1 MCHFNPTQAITVE
14 KEAINMLLTTMI
26 RMACRTDKPIASVML
41 AIKTNKRHLLY
52 PTQEGAWGLP
62 IREVQR

>member
-1 MCHFNPTQAITVE
+1 
-14 KEAINMLLTTMI
+14 MLLTTMI